1 VPGAQAERRQA
12 VGEPLRGGLPEFGE
26 QGFAVVVTVVTVLS
40 SGYFT
45 VSGLLA
51 PGILVPG
58 GDAAAARVFAAYM
71 AARSIVLLGGLA
83 LFAALRAWRALALA
97 LALNAGVQLVDTVVG
112 ATRHKLAQTLGPAF
126 FALLLGAAAWSL
138 MPRGERRAGA

>member
-1 VPGAQAERRQA
+1 MAPGRSAR
-12 VGEPLRGGLPEFGE
+12 V
-26 QGFAVVVTVVTVLS
+26 FATVVVVLTVLS

-58 GDAAAARVFAAYM
+58 GDAAAPRAFAAYM

-83 LFAALRAWRALALA
+83 VFAALRAWRPLALV
-97 LALNAGVQLVDTVVG
+97 LALNAGVQLVDAVIG
-112 ATRHKLAQTLGPAF
+112 ATRHEVAQTLGPACF
-126 FALLLGAAAWSL
+126 VLLLGAAAWSL
-138 MPRGERRAGA
+138 LRAPLPRPAA